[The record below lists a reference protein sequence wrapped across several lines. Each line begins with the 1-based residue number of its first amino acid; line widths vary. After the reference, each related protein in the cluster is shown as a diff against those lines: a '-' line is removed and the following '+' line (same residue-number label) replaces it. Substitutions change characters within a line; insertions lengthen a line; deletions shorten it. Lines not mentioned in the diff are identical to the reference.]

1 MPNLAAALKDT
12 IRRLA
17 RKEIKAE
24 TGKTKQA
31 VTQYRRDIAK
41 LKRQVQAQEK
51 EIAFLKAQEK
61 KRLGQSQVAE
71 EPADTVRFS
80 ARSVRAQRARTGLS
94 AADYGKLVGV
104 AGLTIYHWEHGTSRP
119 RKAQF
124 ARLVAVRGIGRR
136 EALTRLEMAK
146 AEKRQG
152 AKQTRKLSR
161 KKPR

>member
-1 MPNLAAALKDT
+1 MPNLAAAIKDT

-41 LKRQVQAQEK
+41 LKRQIQAQEK
-51 EIAFLKAQEK
+51 EIASLKVREG
-61 KRLGQSQVAE
+61 KRLGQPQAAE
-71 EPADTVRFS
+71 EPANTVRFS

-104 AGLTIYHWEHGTSRP
+104 SGLTIYSWEHGKSRP
-119 RKAQF
+119 RKAQL

-136 EALTRLEMAK
+136 EATKKLEMLK
-146 AEKRQG
+146 AEKRRG
-152 AKQTRKLSR
+152 AKGFRKLAR
-161 KKPR
+161 KKPK